1 MRIPL
6 GPPVSYYVVEPGGK
20 MPVKIRVDISE
31 PLLAITGTGKWRSV
45 MHRVLNVV
53 PERPAELSEQLQTLI
68 SHANQTI

>member
-20 MPVKIRVDISE
+20 MPVKIRVDISA
-31 PLLAITGTGKWRSV
+31 PILAITGTGRWWSA
-45 MHRVLNVV
+45 MHRILNVV
-53 PERPAELSEQLQTLI
+53 PKCPDQLNEQLQTLI